1 MKKFLFML
9 LAAFLLLSGCTTEQN
24 ESSDTS
30 SVEEVKITDQALALI
45 EEEKFY
51 NAYKLLYDNRSDAE
65 AQKMLDDFTVVYTEG
80 KARSYYTYNH
90 TQIEEFNEHGDVTR
104 QFLGTVYV
112 GYDYVLDCS
121 FEYTYDDD
129 GKKLTCNRTE
139 AGKDIPDVMTRYI
152 YDERGNLIKEEKE
165 YIPASETETDDF
177 ISYVEYKYDE
187 NDRLIYEESVS
198 SPDGI
203 DYYYR
208 YTYDENGRK
217 KTETFYNTEN
227 NKYDKEFFYNDNG
240 IVIKEVETRKSHT
253 KTTEYTVNEH
263 GDITKE
269 TQIIDYEG
277 KKTST
282 EYTYEYTY
290 DENGKITQKYKVWPN
305 QESDTTEY
313 IYNEQGDVI
322 KETYSSSVNSTKI
335 SEYEYEYNADGE
347 KVKITKTINEY
358 RESKALYEY
367 DSHGSKIYEA
377 SADIERRY
385 EYTYDELGRVATMLQ
400 DFDTKQMFEYTYD
413 EKGNE
418 IKRVSYSTNAPD
430 IKNTIERIFDEN
442 GNVVKTTESKDN
454 GRYVYITTQTYDERG
469 NILTNFKVGEN
480 SEVETDRVH
489 SYVYDDDGKII
500 EETTGTRG
508 AESGNRYVYEY
519 DERGNNVKRELY
531 FGDELDSTIIR
542 SYDDDDNVIK
552 MVIDYAK
559 EGKVS
564 SVYEYEYDECGNLIY
579 ELRQNEQYSSNTMA
593 TVYEFSNY
601 EYYYTP
607 NK

>member
-9 LAAFLLLSGCTTEQN
+9 LAVALLLSGCTTEQN

-51 NAYKLLYDNRSDAE
+51 DAYKLLYDNRSDAE

-80 KARSYYTYNH
+80 KARSYYSYNH

-112 GYDYVLDCS
+112 GYDYMLDCS

-269 TQIIDYEG
+269 TQITDYEG
-277 KKTST
+277 NKIST

-290 DENGKITQKYKVWPN
+290 DENGKITKKYKVWPN

-322 KETYSSSVNSTKI
+322 KETYSSTNYTKI
-335 SEYEYEYNADGE
+335 FEYEYEYNADGE

-358 RESKALYEY
+358 RESKARYEY

-377 SADIERRY
+377 SADTERRY

-418 IKRVSYSTNAPD
+418 IKRVSYSTNTPD
-430 IKNTIERIFDEN
+430 IKNVIERIFDEN

-519 DERGNNVKRELY
+519 DERGNNVKRECY
-531 FGDELDSTIIR
+531 IGDELDSTIIR
-542 SYDDDDNVIK
+542 SYDDDDNIIK

-579 ELRQNEQYSSNTMA
+579 ELRQNEQYSSKTMA

>member
-187 NDRLIYEESVS
+187 NDRLIYEESAS

-277 KKTST
+277 KKTSI

-290 DENGKITQKYKVWPN
+290 DENGKMTKKYKVWPN